1 MTPVEASATLHA
13 AAAAACLLWAGLALL
28 LGRLRLALQPALFC
42 VAGALW
48 ATTIA
53 LAPQQPLS
61 GWAGLAE
68 VLRNALA
75 VAVLVALARRLEG
88 ARAGGL
94 SRRFVAA
101 GAALVLLAG
110 AVQVL
115 PMPSS
120 APGLGEPAL
129 LIRLALVLFI
139 VVLAENIAR
148 NADEAAGWHVN
159 LPCIALGGL
168 AGFDL
173 LLYADAALSGGF
185 SANLLNARG
194 ALAGLVP
201 ALLVLAASRDRRW
214 RRPPAVSREVVFHG
228 ATLLI
233 AGAFLVG
240 VGVAGEALRWLSA
253 DWGGTAQAGLL
264 AGAALALLVAL
275 SSRSFRS
282 RVRRL
287 VVDHFFAARYDYRA
301 EWLRCAA
308 TLSAA
313 DVAPARRAIRAVA
326 DAVDVPAGVLLLRPQ
341 NEPGLRWAGSWNLP
355 EATLGLAPGHVLMR
369 RLEAAAAPVPL
380 GAALPEDVRA
390 GFGPLWLAV
399 PLRQAAPEAG
409 SMGGLPG
416 EGPPSGAPPDEEPP
430 GGGLLGAV
438 LLAAPRAPFPLDE
451 EVHALLM
458 TLGREVAL
466 FLAERQAAERLAEG
480 RQLAEY
486 ASRFAFVAHD
496 VKTVSNQLRL
506 MLDNAEGNIADPE
519 FQSDLLTTM
528 RASVARIDTLIQRLR
543 HEDAAAE
550 GAFAVAERLRAI
562 AGRRAGVAVEIE
574 AEGALPLATMP
585 AESFDAAVTHLLNNA
600 AEASPPAAPVR
611 LVVRPQDGALELD
624 IIDHG
629 PGMSAEFIRDE
640 LFRPLATTKQGGSGI
655 GAWQAR
661 ELLTRAGGALA
672 VISTPGAGTTMRLRI
687 PARRVA

>member
-1 MTPVEASATLHA
+1 MTPIEASATLHA
-13 AAAAACLLWAGLALL
+13 AAAALCLLWGGLALL
-28 LGRLRLALQPALFC
+28 LGRWRLALLPALFC
-42 VAGALW
+42 AAGALW
-48 ATTIA
+48 AATIA
-53 LAPQQPLS
+53 LVPQQPLG

-68 VLRNALA
+68 VLRNGCA
-75 VAVLVALARRLEG
+75 VALLVALAQRLGG

-94 SRRFVAA
+94 SRRFVGV
-101 GAALVLLAG
+101 GAALVLLA
-110 AVQVL
+110 ATAQLL
-115 PMPSS
+115 PFAAT
-120 APGLGEPAL
+120 APGLGEPL
-129 LIRLALVLFI
+129 LLVRLALALFI

-159 LPCIALGGL
+159 LPCIALAGL
-168 AGFDL
+168 AAFDL
-173 LLYADAALSGGF
+173 VLYAEAALSGGF
-185 SANLLNARG
+185 SATLLNARG

-201 ALLVLAASRDRRW
+201 SLLVLAALRDRRW

-228 ATLLI
+228 ATLLL
-233 AGAFLVG
+233 AGAFLMG
-240 VGVAGEALRWLSA
+240 VGLAGEALRWLSE
-253 DWGGTAQAGLL
+253 DWGGTAQAGLV
-264 AGAALALLVAL
+264 AGALLALLVAL

-308 TLSAA
+308 TLSDASLT
-313 DVAPARRAIRAVA
+313 PPRRAIRAVA

-341 NEPGLRWAGSWNLP
+341 NEPGLRWAGSWNRP
-355 EATLGLAPGHVLMR
+355 DAGLGLAPGHALMR
-369 RLEAAAAPVPL
+369 RLAAATAPL
-380 GAALPEDVRA
+380 SLAGEACPEDVRA
-390 GFGPLWLAV
+390 AFGELWLAV
-399 PLRQAAPEAG
+399 PLRQGAEGEAPAQDVA
-409 SMGGLPG
+409 PQG
-416 EGPPSGAPPDEEPP
+416 E
-430 GGGLLGAV
+430 LLGAV
-438 LLAAPRAPFPLDE
+438 LLAAPRAPFPLDDE
-451 EVHALLM
+451 ARALLM

-486 ASRFAFVAHD
+486 AQRFAFVAHD

-528 RASVARIDTLIQRLR
+528 RASVARIDTLIERLR

-562 AGRRAGVAVEIE
+562 ARARPGVALEIE
-574 AEGALPLATMP
+574 ADGPLPLATMP
-585 AESFDAAVTHLLNNA
+585 PENFDAAVTHLLNNA

-640 LFRPLATTKQGGSGI
+640 LFRPLATTKVGGSGI

-672 VISTPGAGTTMRLRI
+672 VISAPGAGTTMRLRI